1 MPPHTTDV
9 ARSALSLS
17 LVVPVSNEEGAV
29 DCFMQTVR
37 ATFATSPVELDIVFV
52 DDGSQDHTLEAL
64 LRLQAED
71 ARIRI
76 VELSRNFGKEAA
88 LSAGFQAA
96 RGQMVVPLDVDLQ
109 DPPEVIFDM
118 IAKWR
123 EGYDVVLARR
133 ANRDSDTWLKRT
145 SAGCFYRVHNMLA
158 DHKIPEN
165 VGDFRLLDR
174 SVVEVINNLP
184 ESRRFMKGLLSWVG
198 FRTAQVEYTRPER
211 AQGESKYNLWRL
223 WNLALEGITSFSTV
237 PLRMWTYIGMAVA
250 MLSFLYALYIT
261 LKVLLLGVDT
271 PGYASL
277 MVVVSFLG
285 GLQLM
290 GIGIVG
296 EYLGR
301 TYLEAKR
308 RPVYVVRRMHEA
320 SAVTASQIAT
330 GSPAEPTPPSGEAPP
345 QNKA

>member
-1 MPPHTTDV
+1 MTTCPSTDE
-9 ARSALSLS
+9 RLYTTPLSLS
-17 LVVPVSNEEGAV
+17 LVVPVFNEESNVAQFIQV
-29 DCFMQTVR
+29 IQEAFDQSSLV
-37 ATFATSPVELDIVFV
+37 LDIVFV
-52 DDGSQDHTLEAL
+52 DDGSSDNTLASL
-64 LRLQAED
+64 LGLQKKD
-71 ARIRI
+71 TRIRI

-88 LSAGFQAA
+88 LSAGLKAA
-96 RGQMVVPLDVDLQ
+96 QGQVIVPLDVDLQ
-109 DPPEVIFDM
+109 DPPQIIFEM
-118 IAKWR
+118 VAKWK

-133 ANRDSDTWLKRT
+133 ANRAADTWFKRT
-145 SAGCFYRVHNMLA
+145 SASCFYRVHNMLA

-174 SVVEVINNLP
+174 SVVEVINLLP

-211 AQGESKYNLWRL
+211 ALGQSKYNLWRL
-223 WNLALEGITSFSTV
+223 WNLAVEGITSFSTV
-237 PLRMWTYIGMAVA
+237 PLRMWTYVGMVVA
-250 MLSFLYALYIT
+250 MMSFSYAMYIIA
-261 LKVLLLGVDT
+261 KVTILGVDT

-277 MVVVSFLG
+277 MVVLTFLG

-308 RPVYVVRRMHEA
+308 RPVYVVRRIYENTPSA
-320 SAVTASQIAT
+320 SPPAAQGQTDVQSPPDTAQKI
-330 GSPAEPTPPSGEAPP
+330 
-345 QNKA
+345 

>member
-1 MPPHTTDV
+1 MSTPIGTCTT
-9 ARSALSLS
+9 SHITLS
-17 LVVPVSNEEGAV
+17 LVVPVFNEEAGLAH
-29 DCFMQTVR
+29 FMKIIQD
-37 ATFATSPVELDIVFV
+37 TFAQSSLDLDIIFV
-52 DDGSQDHTLEAL
+52 EDGSNDNTLKEL
-64 LRLQAED
+64 LRLQVED
-71 ARIRI
+71 TRIRI

-88 LSAGFQAA
+88 LSAGLGMAQ
-96 RGQMVVPLDVDLQ
+96 GQIIVPLDVDLQ

-133 ANRDSDTWLKRT
+133 ANRDADTWFKRT
-145 SAGCFYRVHNMLA
+145 SASCFYRVHNMLA

-174 SVVEVINNLP
+174 RVVEVINNLP

-198 FRTAQVEYTRPER
+198 FRTAQVEYSRPER
-211 AQGESKYNLWRL
+211 ALGQSKYNLWRL
-223 WNLALEGITSFSTV
+223 WNLAVEGITSFSTV
-237 PLRMWTYIGMAVA
+237 PLRIWTYIGMAVA
-250 MLSFLYALYIT
+250 MCSFLYALYIIA
-261 LKVLLLGVDT
+261 KVLLWGVDT

-277 MVVVSFLG
+277 MVVLSFLG

-308 RPVYVVRRMHEA
+308 RPVYVVRRVYSI
-320 SAVTASQIAT
+320 SA
-330 GSPAEPTPPSGEAPP
+330 PEAPSHTAP
-345 QNKA
+345 NSLISP